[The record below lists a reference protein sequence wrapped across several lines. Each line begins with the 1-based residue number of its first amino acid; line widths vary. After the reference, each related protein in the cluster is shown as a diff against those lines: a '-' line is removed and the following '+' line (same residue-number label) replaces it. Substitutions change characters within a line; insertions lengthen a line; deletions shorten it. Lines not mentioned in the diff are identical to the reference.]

1 MAKLVIVSKMACEWC
16 YYKLRA
22 EECDLV
28 DNASL
33 MWITKEDWAANDE
46 PRSRRLKNSKEV
58 YYCTEDEYDKLTKED
73 IDRQCIRMTVNKSD
87 AEFYKLVNKLIVK

>member
-16 YYKLRA
+16 HYKLRA

-33 MWITKEDWAANDE
+33 MWITREDWAANDE
-46 PRSRRLKNSKEV
+46 HRSKRLKNSKEV
-58 YYCTEDEYDKLTKED
+58 YYCTEEEYNKLTKED

-87 AEFYKLVNKLIVK
+87 EEFYKLVNKLIVK

>member
-1 MAKLVIVSKMACEWC
+1 MAKLVIVSQMACEWC
-16 YYKLRA
+16 YYKLRV

-58 YYCTEDEYDKLTKED
+58 YYCTEEEYNKLTKED

-87 AEFYKLVNKLIVK
+87 VEFCKLVNKLIVE